1 MSNVVAMSRTT
12 DQLTQLADAINACL
26 TKADDYRVRT
36 AIHLAEAQDICRAQG
51 ITFKD
56 WVAANIK
63 LGYHESVRLAGAGH
77 KPDVA
82 QAIADMRERSRS
94 SMEESR
100 VAQRGATPRAIELIE
115 DEDAEVEPAPGEL
128 PDSMRVRGFLHRAKE
143 AAEMAMADDMAGIK
157 VTVTMR
163 LAASNAA
170 EAWIKLLA
178 NLEGE

>member
-1 MSNVVAMSRTT
+1 MSNVVAMNRTT

-36 AIHLAEAQDICRAQG
+36 AIHLAEARTICIAEG

-63 LGYHESVRLAGAGH
+63 LSYDESRKLAKAGESDDPA
-77 KPDVA
+77 K
-82 QAIADMRERSRS
+82 AIADMRAGNRERN
-94 SMEESR
+94 
-100 VAQRGATPRAIELIE
+100 AKARAVSHDTANTIDLIE